1 MRPETMNPSSRQ
13 FTVLAVD
20 DSAVYRKLVDQS
32 LSRER
37 YSVLFAKDGREA
49 LDLFAKHQP
58 AVVITDWNM
67 PDIGGVDLCTFIRRD
82 FPDCCCHLILLTSNS
97 EKEQI
102 VEGLAAGADDSQT
115 KPFPSGELV
124 E

>member
-49 LDLFAKHQP
+49 LDLFADTNLP
-58 AVVITDWNM
+58 W
-67 PDIGGVDLCTFIRRD
+67 L
-82 FPDCCCHLILLTSNS
+82 
-97 EKEQI
+97 
-102 VEGLAAGADDSQT
+102 
-115 KPFPSGELV
+115 
-124 E
+124 